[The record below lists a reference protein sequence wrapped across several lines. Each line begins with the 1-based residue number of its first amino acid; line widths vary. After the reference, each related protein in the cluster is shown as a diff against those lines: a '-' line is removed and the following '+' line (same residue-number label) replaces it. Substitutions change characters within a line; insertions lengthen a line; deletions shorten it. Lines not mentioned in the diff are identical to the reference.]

1 MNTIFNNIL
10 ILSDS
15 YKVTHW
21 PQYPQGTDTV
31 TSYLESRGGMF
42 KETLVIGLNYILK
55 TYLTGQVVT
64 EEKIQKA
71 KKFWDAHLGPGH
83 FNESGW
89 RYILEKY
96 DGYLPVTIKA
106 VPEGTVVPTGNVL
119 VYIHNNGG
127 EPTRWLTNYLESI
140 LLQVW
145 YPITVGTLSR
155 EIKKVFIK
163 YLKKT
168 TDYNKEQITGIVN
181 FMLHDFGF
189 RGVSSVESS
198 GIGGLAHLVNF
209 RGTDTAT
216 AILLAQEIYNTDEM
230 LAFSIPASEHSTITS
245 WGEENE
251 VKAYENMLDAY
262 PTGTRACV
270 SDSYNILRAC
280 EELWGGK
287 LREKVLNLNGRLVI
301 RPDSGDP
308 VQTLKKVFHIL
319 WDKFG
324 GRTNSKGFKVLDD
337 HVRVIQ
343 GDGVNYESIIEIL
356 DMMVEEGFSA
366 ENIVFGMGG
375 ALLQKVD
382 RDTQKFAFKCCS
394 ITINGEERDVQK
406 HPLEVDKYGNIIQS
420 FKTSK
425 KGHLKLVK
433 TANGFETIQNCKD
446 DEGDVMVKVFE
457 NGHLLVDYTFDEI
470 RQRAEIQFDVEEPEM
485 A

>member
-1 MNTIFNNIL
+1 MKSL
-10 ILSDS
+10 ILKSDS
-15 YKVTHW
+15 YKFTHN
-21 PQYPQGTDTV
+21 PQYPKGTTKAI
-31 TSYLESRGGMF
+31 SYLESRGGIF
-42 KETLVIGLNYILK
+42 DNTVFYGLQFLLK
-55 TYLTGQVVT
+55 KHFEGVVVT
-64 EEKIQKA
+64 RQDVDKA
-71 KKFWDAHLGPGH
+71 KKIIDNHIGPNI
-83 FNESGW
+83 FNYEDWLRIVNVHGGKIPI
-89 RYILEKY
+89 R
-96 DGYLPVTIKA
+96 IKA
-106 VPEGTVVPTGNVL
+106 VPEGTVLKTSNVL
-119 VYIHNNGG
+119 MTVENTDEELPWI
-127 EPTRWLTNYLESI
+127 TNFCESI
-140 LLQVW
+140 LLQLW
-145 YPITVGTLSR
+145 YPITVSTLSR
-155 EIKKVFIK
+155 EIKKNIIK

-168 TDYNKEQITGIVN
+168 TSYSKEEIQNLCKFSLNDFGYRGASSDESAAIGGSAHIVN
-181 FMLHDFGF
+181 F
-189 RGVSSVESS
+189 S
-198 GIGGLAHLVNF
+198 GSDNIS
-209 RGTDTAT
+209 
-216 AILLAQEIYNTDEM
+216 AIDLIMTYYNTDEM

-262 PTGTRACV
+262 PTGIRACV

-356 DMMVEEGFSA
+356 DMMVEEGFSG

-433 TANGFETIQNCKD
+433 TANGFETIQNSKD

-457 NGHLLVDYTFDEI
+457 NGRLLVDYAFDEI
-470 RQRAEIQFDVEEPEM
+470 RQRSEIQFDVEEPEM

>member
-1 MNTIFNNIL
+1 MKSL
-10 ILSDS
+10 ILKSDS
-15 YKVTHW
+15 YKFTHN
-21 PQYPQGTDTV
+21 PQYPKGTTKV
-31 TSYLESRGGMF
+31 ISYLESRGGLF
-42 KETLVIGLNYILK
+42 DTTVFYGLQFLLK
-55 TYLTGQVVT
+55 KHFEGVVVT
-64 EEKIQKA
+64 KQDVDKA
-71 KKFWDAHLGPGH
+71 KKIIDNHIGPNI
-83 FNESGW
+83 FNYEGW
-89 RYILEKY
+89 MRIVNVHGGKI
-96 DGYLPVTIKA
+96 PIKIKA
-106 VPEGTVVPTGNVL
+106 VPEGTVLKNSNVL
-119 VYIHNNGG
+119 MIVENTDEELPWI
-127 EPTRWLTNYLESI
+127 TNFCESI
-140 LLQVW
+140 LLQLW
-145 YPITVGTLSR
+145 YPITVSTLSR
-155 EIKKVFIK
+155 EIKKNIIK

-168 TDYNKEQITGIVN
+168 TSYSKEEIKNLCKFSLNDFGYRGASSDESAAIGGSAHIVN
-181 FMLHDFGF
+181 F
-189 RGVSSVESS
+189 S
-198 GIGGLAHLVNF
+198 GSDNIS
-209 RGTDTAT
+209 
-216 AILLAQEIYNTDEM
+216 AIDLIMTYYNTDEM

-251 VKAYENMLDAY
+251 VKAYENMLNAY
-262 PTGTRACV
+262 PTGIRACV

-280 EELWGGK
+280 EELWGEK

-319 WDKFG
+319 WNKFG

-425 KGHLKLVK
+425 KGHLKLVR
-433 TANGFETIQNCKD
+433 TNEGFETIQEAKD

-457 NGHLLVDYTFDEI
+457 NGHLLVDYHFDAI

>member
-1 MNTIFNNIL
+1 MKSL
-10 ILSDS
+10 ILKSDS
-15 YKVTHW
+15 YKFTHN
-21 PQYPQGTDTV
+21 PQYPKGTTKV
-31 TSYLESRGGMF
+31 ISYLESRGGLF
-42 KETLVIGLNYILK
+42 DTTVFYGLQFLLK
-55 TYLTGQVVT
+55 KHFEGVVVT
-64 EEKIQKA
+64 KQDVDKA
-71 KKFWDAHLGPGH
+71 KKIIDNHIGPNI
-83 FNESGW
+83 FNYEGW
-89 RYILEKY
+89 MRIVNVHGGKI
-96 DGYLPVTIKA
+96 PIKIKA
-106 VPEGTVVPTGNVL
+106 VPEGTVLKTSNVL
-119 VYIHNNGG
+119 MIVENTDEELPWI
-127 EPTRWLTNYLESI
+127 TNFCESI
-140 LLQVW
+140 LLQLW
-145 YPITVGTLSR
+145 YPITVSTLSR
-155 EIKKVFIK
+155 EIKKNIIK

-168 TDYNKEQITGIVN
+168 TSYSKEEIKNLCKFSLNDFGYRGASSDESAAIGGSAHIVN
-181 FMLHDFGF
+181 F
-189 RGVSSVESS
+189 S
-198 GIGGLAHLVNF
+198 GSDNIS
-209 RGTDTAT
+209 
-216 AILLAQEIYNTDEM
+216 AIDLIMTYYNTDEM

-251 VKAYENMLDAY
+251 VKAYENMLNAY
-262 PTGTRACV
+262 PTGIRACV

-280 EELWGGK
+280 EELWGEK

-319 WDKFG
+319 WNKFG

-356 DMMVEEGFSA
+356 DMIVEEGFSA

-425 KGHLKLVK
+425 KGHLKLVR
-433 TANGFETIQNCKD
+433 TNEGFETIQEAKD

-457 NGHLLVDYTFDEI
+457 NGHLLVDYHFDAI

>member
-1 MNTIFNNIL
+1 M
-10 ILSDS
+10 
-15 YKVTHW
+15 
-21 PQYPQGTDTV
+21 
-31 TSYLESRGGMF
+31 
-42 KETLVIGLNYILK
+42 
-55 TYLTGQVVT
+55 TY
-64 EEKIQKA
+64 
-71 KKFWDAHLGPGH
+71 
-83 FNESGW
+83 
-89 RYILEKY
+89 
-96 DGYLPVTIKA
+96 
-106 VPEGTVVPTGNVL
+106 
-119 VYIHNNGG
+119 
-127 EPTRWLTNYLESI
+127 
-140 LLQVW
+140 
-145 YPITVGTLSR
+145 
-155 EIKKVFIK
+155 
-163 YLKKT
+163 
-168 TDYNKEQITGIVN
+168 
-181 FMLHDFGF
+181 
-189 RGVSSVESS
+189 
-198 GIGGLAHLVNF
+198 
-209 RGTDTAT
+209 
-216 AILLAQEIYNTDEM
+216 YNTDEM

-262 PTGTRACV
+262 PTGIRACV

-406 HPLEVDKYGNIIQS
+406 HPLEVDKYGNIVQS

-425 KGHLKLVK
+425 KGHLKLVQ
-433 TANGFETIQNCKD
+433 TDNGFETIQKAKD

-457 NGHLLVDYTFDEI
+457 NGHLLVDYNFQEI
-470 RQRAEIQFDVEEPEM
+470 RQRAEINFDVEELEM
-485 A
+485 V

>member
-1 MNTIFNNIL
+1 M
-10 ILSDS
+10 
-15 YKVTHW
+15 
-21 PQYPQGTDTV
+21 
-31 TSYLESRGGMF
+31 
-42 KETLVIGLNYILK
+42 
-55 TYLTGQVVT
+55 
-64 EEKIQKA
+64 
-71 KKFWDAHLGPGH
+71 
-83 FNESGW
+83 
-89 RYILEKY
+89 YILEKY
-96 DGYLPVTIKA
+96 DGCLPVTIKA
-106 VPEGTVVPTGNVL
+106 VPEGMVIPTGNVL

-127 EPTRWLTNYLESI
+127 EQTRWLTNYLETL

-198 GIGGLAHLVNF
+198 GVGGLAHLVNF
-209 RGTDTAT
+209 RGSDTAT
-216 AILLAQEIYNTDEM
+216 AVILGQEIYNTDEM

-262 PTGTRACV
+262 PTGIRACV

-280 EELWGGK
+280 EELWGTQ

-308 VQTLKKVFHIL
+308 VQTLKRIFNIL

-324 GRTNSKGFKVLDD
+324 GRINSKGFKVLDD
-337 HVRVIQ
+337 HIRVIQ

-366 ENIVFGMGG
+366 ENIVFGIQLGTKQVSYGPMLGASGAIYGIMAAFAFFYPNEEMVFLFIPYPIKAKYLVPIILAIDLIFGFTNLENDPFAHFAHLGG
-375 ALLQKVD
+375 ALAGFLTVSVW
-382 RDTQKFAFKCCS
+382 FKKW
-394 ITINGEERDVQK
+394 NRK
-406 HPLEVDKYGNIIQS
+406 HW
-420 FKTSK
+420 
-425 KGHLKLVK
+425 
-433 TANGFETIQNCKD
+433 
-446 DEGDVMVKVFE
+446 
-457 NGHLLVDYTFDEI
+457 
-470 RQRAEIQFDVEEPEM
+470 R
-485 A
+485 

>member
-1 MNTIFNNIL
+1 MKSL
-10 ILSDS
+10 ILKSDS
-15 YKVTHW
+15 YKFTHN
-21 PQYPQGTDTV
+21 PQYPKGTTKV
-31 TSYLESRGGMF
+31 ISYLESRGGIF
-42 KETLVIGLNYILK
+42 DNTVFYGLQFLLK
-55 TYLTGQVVT
+55 KHFEGVVVT
-64 EEKIQKA
+64 RQDVDKA
-71 KKFWDAHLGPGH
+71 KKIIDNHIGPNI
-83 FNESGW
+83 FNYEGW
-89 RYILEKY
+89 LRIVNVHGGKI
-96 DGYLPVTIKA
+96 PIRIKA
-106 VPEGTVVPTGNVL
+106 VPEGTVLKTSNVL
-119 VYIHNNGG
+119 MTVENTDEELPWI
-127 EPTRWLTNYLESI
+127 TNFCESI
-140 LLQVW
+140 LLQLW
-145 YPITVGTLSR
+145 YPITVSTLSR
-155 EIKKVFIK
+155 EIKKNIIK

-168 TDYNKEQITGIVN
+168 TSYSKEEIQNLCKFSLNDFGYRGASSDESAAIGGSAHIVN
-181 FMLHDFGF
+181 F
-189 RGVSSVESS
+189 S
-198 GIGGLAHLVNF
+198 GSDNIS
-209 RGTDTAT
+209 
-216 AILLAQEIYNTDEM
+216 AIDLIMTYYNTDEM

-262 PTGTRACV
+262 PTGIRACV

-280 EELWGGK
+280 EELWGGQ
-287 LREKVLNLNGRLVI
+287 LRDKVLNLNGRLVI

-308 VQTLKKVFHIL
+308 VQTLKKVFNIL

-324 GRTNSKGFKVLDD
+324 GRTNSKGFKVIDD

-406 HPLEVDKYGNIIQS
+406 HPLEVDKYGNIVKS

-425 KGHLKLVK
+425 KGHLKLIETV
-433 TANGFETIQNCKD
+433 NGFETVQEAKD

-457 NGHLLVDYTFDEI
+457 NGHLLVDYNFQEI
-470 RQRAEIQFDVEEPEM
+470 RQRAEIIFDVEELEM
-485 A
+485 V